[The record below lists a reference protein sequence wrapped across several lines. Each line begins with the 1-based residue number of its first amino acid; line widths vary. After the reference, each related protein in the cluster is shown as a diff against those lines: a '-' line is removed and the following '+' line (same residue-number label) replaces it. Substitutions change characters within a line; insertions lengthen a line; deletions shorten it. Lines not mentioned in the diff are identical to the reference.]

1 MNKSL
6 TLLYDKS
13 RATSRTSG
21 DSEAEV
27 TQSLVNSFLDKFRT
41 RRCSKGANNPG
52 ARTLSELF
60 CKYSSSSRDEGPENK
75 TRKSHILSKIVKSY

>member
-1 MNKSL
+1 M
-6 TLLYDKS
+6 LYDKS
-13 RATSRTSG
+13 RATRRTRG

-60 CKYSSSSRDEGPENK
+60 CKYSSSSRDEGPEK
-75 TRKSHILSKIVKSY
+75 QYKKRVVITGAPQ